1 MKIGADKIV
10 HLLAGALISFV
21 TLLITGS
28 GPMGII
34 MATIA
39 GSWKEW
45 WNSKGNGKVEFADFL
60 AMAAGGVLAVGG
72 VKLFG
77 TLWIFLG

>member
-1 MKIGADKIV
+1 MKIEADKIV

-28 GPMGII
+28 SLMAII

-45 WNSKGNGKVEFADFL
+45 WDSKGSGKVEFADFL
-60 AMAAGGVLAVGG
+60 ATVAGGILAVGG

-77 TLWIFLG
+77 YLMGFLG

>member
-1 MKIGADKIV
+1 MKIAADKIV
-10 HLLAGALISFV
+10 HLLAGALISIV

-28 GPMGII
+28 GPTGII

-39 GSWKEW
+39 GAWKEW
-45 WNSKGNGKVEFADFL
+45 WDSKGNGKVEFADFI
-60 AMAAGGVLAVGG
+60 ATVAGGILAIIG

-77 TLWIFLG
+77 YIIIN